1 MATASTCCNAANLP
15 ERRGKERIRIQTGRA
30 VMTIATRFSPATP
43 DPKYLRTFL
52 MTTLQASLRPL
63 LDLVYLPP
71 SSRRFLR
78 CHRLAPSAS
87 PVSRDTGRA
96 LGAQGAPPAHAPPPP
111 GTTLNG
117 RSLAPPLFLISAN
130 PRPACCNSRGGSV
143 PLPHEAGEQ
152 RQRLR
157 AVGENRVGNG
167 AHSPSHVLVSRFF
180 RYCPLVSSLHR
191 VPSGSAAAASR
202 RPPLFPVRLP
212 RGGAGRGLC
221 PRGGRGSGRGSA
233 SCQRARAPP
242 PLHPPLPRRAGTGR
256 SRSAPLQP
264 LSALALAPAPLPPSS
279 AMKRRQ
285 VPAVGRKGC
294 GAAGGV
300 GAEDEDPAHA
310 AAPRGE
316 RPRRAERGLRA
327 VWGAAAAAGTGR
339 WAPPPLRA
347 GSVTRLHGSAPG
359 RNGADPGLERVAEPR
374 APRGSRR
381 CRGGQR
387 ARCRRALLLRL
398 GLTARSAVRVP
409 RNARQPRPWPPQGHK
424 VLPVLPS
431 HGAYGTLR
439 EARYKPPAGRAGC
452 CLSCL

>member
-1 MATASTCCNAANLP
+1 MATASNCCNAANLP

-43 DPKYLRTFL
+43 DPKISPDFSHDDFTSVSAAAFRSGLFAAFL
-52 MTTLQASLRPL
+52 LPVPSVPSLGSISVPGVAGHRAR
-63 LDLVYLPP
+63 
-71 SSRRFLR
+71 SRG
-78 CHRLAPSAS
+78 
-87 PVSRDTGRA
+87 TGRA
-96 LGAQGAPPAHAPPPP
+96 PGTRAPPP

-143 PLPHEAGEQ
+143 PLPQEAGEQ

-157 AVGENRVGNG
+157 AVGENRVENG
-167 AHSPSHVLVSRFF
+167 AHSPSHLVVSRFF

-221 PRGGRGSGRGSA
+221 PRGGRGSGSA
-233 SCQRARAPP
+233 SCQGARAPP

-256 SRSAPLQP
+256 SWSAPLQP

-300 GAEDEDPAHA
+300 GAEDEDPARA

-316 RPRRAERGLRA
+316 RPRRADRGLRA

-359 RNGADPGLERVAEPR
+359 RNGADPGSERVAEPR

-439 EARYKPPAGRAGC
+439 EARHKPPAGRAGC